1 MKIYEALPPA
11 SPRAGFLRTVSD
23 WTDAALVEFGPE
35 GTMHYA
41 QSAIHRETN
50 NLFTTGM
57 EEKQII
63 FGDTA
68 KLEAAVREVDARCK
82 PEVLFVTSSP
92 VSEIIGTDLSGV
104 CRRMQPKIR
113 ARIFC
118 WDRVPLSGT
127 EADGQK
133 KAYTLA
139 ARYLRS
145 QADRLPGKEVQT
157 GKRFLVLGLGAPDW
171 NGTADLDEIRRML
184 GQYLGLTCLNGRDG
198 SYRLADIPAADW
210 ILAAEPAA
218 LPLAEA
224 ARALWGT
231 PWYAGVPYGISG
243 SEELL
248 RHAEES
254 LGLTRNGQWERER
267 REIDRLTVQFR
278 MQVRTGGQALFL
290 DIRQSRQAQLLR
302 FLSREAGLSVK
313 TPENGTESFSGSGVV
328 ARLQEVLPGDIFL
341 GCGTACALYAE
352 NKRLCMEY
360 PASGQL
366 RLSPYIPY
374 MGLRGAAN
382 LLDELYPLCEQ
393 CP

>member
-41 QSAIHRETN
+41 QSAIHRETE

-68 KLEAAVREVDARCK
+68 KLEAAVREVDARCA

-92 VSEIIGTDLSGV
+92 VSEIIGTNLSGV
-104 CRRMQPKIR
+104 CRRLQPEIH
-113 ARIFC
+113 ASILC
-118 WDRVPLSGT
+118 WDRVPMEGT

-139 ARYLRS
+139 AAYLRA
-145 QADRLPGKEVQT
+145 QADRFPGKQAQT

-184 GQYLGLTCLNGRDG
+184 GQYLGLSCLNGRDG
-198 SYRLADIPAADW
+198 SYRLSDVPAADW

-231 PWYAGVPYGISG
+231 PWYAGIPYGIAG
-243 SEELL
+243 SEEML
-248 RHAEES
+248 RSAEGS
-254 LGLTRNGQWERER
+254 LGLARTEAWAQER
-267 REIDRLTVQFR
+267 REVERLTAQFR
-278 MQVRTGGQALFL
+278 MRVRADGHKFL
-290 DIRQSRQAQLLR
+290 ADVRGSRQAPLLH
-302 FLSREAGLSVK
+302 FLSREAGLPAK
-313 TPENGTESFSGSGVV
+313 APENGAESFSGSGVV
-328 ARLQEVLPGDIFL
+328 TRLQEVLPGDIFL
-341 GCGTACALYAE
+341 GCGTACALYPE
-352 NKRLCMEY
+352 GKSLCMEY

-382 LLDELYPLCEQ
+382 LLNDLYPLCEQ
-393 CP
+393 NP